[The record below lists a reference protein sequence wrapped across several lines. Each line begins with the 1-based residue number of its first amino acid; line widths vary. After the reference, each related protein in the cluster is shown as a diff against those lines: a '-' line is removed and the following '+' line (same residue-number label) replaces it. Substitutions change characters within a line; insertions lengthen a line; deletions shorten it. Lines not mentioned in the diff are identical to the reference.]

1 MSDELLAR
9 FMGPMPTG
17 WRKVTISEC
26 LQEVSKPILMRDSV
40 LYRLISLRRRNE
52 GMFDREVLYGRE
64 ILTKTLQEV
73 IPGTLV
79 IARMQVVHGA
89 IALAPSRFAGAAI
102 SKSYS
107 SFVGTEICNITF
119 FSWLVKHPLMY
130 AYFMDASQG
139 VVIEKMTFDQDRWLT
154 YPIFLPP
161 MAEQRRIAKLLDAAD
176 EAISSSEQLIAK
188 LKGSRLALLHN
199 LLTRGVEESGQLRD
213 PERQSSLFTNTSHG
227 VLPKDWKIRKIGS
240 VAQVF
245 NGSTP
250 SRLRHDYWGKG
261 GIPWLASGKVN
272 DYEIESPS
280 EFITERAYRESSL
293 RLLPPGSVVVG
304 MIGEGKTRGMAGIL
318 RIPATI
324 NQNLAGIVPGD
335 EIDGKFLQLVL
346 DYNYVSLRSGG
357 RGSNQDA
364 LNTKLVAEFQVV
376 VPNLKEQHAIVRLVT
391 SIERRINA
399 ERAELRKLRL
409 LKQGLMGDLLTG
421 RVRVRTLS

>member
-1 MSDELLAR
+1 
-9 FMGPMPTG
+9 
-17 WRKVTISEC
+17 
-26 LQEVSKPILMRDSV
+26 
-40 LYRLISLRRRNE
+40 
-52 GMFDREVLYGRE
+52 
-64 ILTKTLQEV
+64 
-73 IPGTLV
+73 
-79 IARMQVVHGA
+79 
-89 IALAPSRFAGAAI
+89 
-102 SKSYS
+102 
-107 SFVGTEICNITF
+107 
-119 FSWLVKHPLMY
+119 
-130 AYFMDASQG
+130 
-139 VVIEKMTFDQDRWLT
+139 
-154 YPIFLPP
+154 
-161 MAEQRRIAKLLDAAD
+161 
-176 EAISSSEQLIAK
+176 LIAK